1 MTENASPLHVELL
14 ATGDELL
21 TGQIVDT
28 NSPWLMDRLWDL
40 GVMARRKVLVGDDR
54 DDLTAALLEATGRSD
69 LVVMSG
75 GLGPT
80 EDDLTAEVVAAAM
93 GVPLVVDEAS
103 LEAIRERFRKLGR
116 EMTPNNAKQAR
127 FPRGATVIPNRYGTA
142 PGFSVRLGRA
152 ELVALPGVPVEYK
165 GLCEEYVLPQVSRR
179 VGVSPAFRLV
189 KLFAVPES
197 HADQAMRPVMDDPR
211 NQGVRFGY
219 RAHWPEI
226 HVKWAVAAPAS
237 SAAPAS
243 AGATSGPAERSGA
256 GGTPGTAESADARA
270 DRILE
275 QVRAIFGDSIFAEG
289 KDELAPMVVAALT
302 RRGERVALAESCTGG
317 MVAEMLTR
325 VPGSSKVF
333 DLGVVAYA
341 NEMKEGVVGVP
352 HDLLA
357 THGAVSEPVARAL
370 AEGARRAA
378 RATWGIGITGIAGP
392 DGGTPEKPVGTVYVA
407 LAGPGGTTA
416 VHRVWRGDRDRVR
429 KTTAYEALDL
439 LRKATR

>member
-1 MTENASPLHVELL
+1 VTSPSPLHVELL

-21 TGQIVDT
+21 TGQVVDT

-40 GVMARRKVLVGDDR
+40 GVMPRRKTLVGDDR
-54 DDLTAALLEATGRSD
+54 GDLTAALGEVTSRAD

-93 GVPLVVDEAS
+93 GVPLEVHEPS

-127 FPRGATVIPNRYGTA
+127 MPRGATVVPNRFGTA

-152 ELVALPGVPVEYK
+152 ELVALPGVPVEYR
-165 GLCEEYVLPQVSRR
+165 GLCEEFVLPRVSAR
-179 VGVSPAFRLV
+179 VGLAPAFRLV

-197 HADQAMRPVMDDPR
+197 HADQAMRPVMDDPA
-211 NQGVRFGY
+211 NAGVRFGY

-226 HVKWAVAAPAS
+226 HVKWAVPS
-237 SAAPAS
+237 APAS
-243 AGATSGPAERSGA
+243 AGATVEGAAPSAEA
-256 GGTPGTAESADARA
+256 HA
-270 DRILE
+270 DRILA
-275 QVRAIFGDSIFAEG
+275 QVRALFGDAIFAEG
-289 KDELAPMVVAALT
+289 KDELTPLVVAALT

-317 MVAEMLTR
+317 LVAEMLTR
-325 VPGSSKVF
+325 VPGSSRVF

-341 NEMKEGVVGVP
+341 NEVKEGIVGVP
-352 HDLLA
+352 ADLLA
-357 THGAVSEPVARAL
+357 AHGAVSEPVARAL
-370 AEGARRAA
+370 AEGVRRAA
-378 RATWGIGITGIAGP
+378 DATWGIGITGIAGP

-407 LAGPGGTTA
+407 LAGPSGTTA
-416 VHRVWRGDRDRVR
+416 VHRVWRGDRERVR
-429 KTTAYEALDL
+429 KTTAYEALDM
-439 LRKATR
+439 LRRATRG